1 LEVLVEAGELNDALD
16 DGVKTLAEFLGDRL
30 KVEVRESAGTLAMTL
45 PDDLVGARRR
55 IRLLLKKFLH
65 KQGLDEF
72 RVITGVDGRFI
83 VKRRKPKP

>member
-1 LEVLVEAGELNDALD
+1 MEVLVEAGELNDALD
-16 DGVKTLAEFLGDRL
+16 DGVKTLVEFLGDRL

-55 IRLLLKKFLH
+55 VRILLKKFLH